1 MLALSAVILGSCTE
15 PGVSGTLALEA
26 LDDGAALTVTFVPT
40 GAGSLEDVYLEFQ
53 AVATKL
59 VLQGSSAVRTGCL
72 QLPASGT
79 LVVLTDEDRMPP
91 GASVRVAAWHYQ
103 GGAAAD
109 PEATPVRARCTGTMI
124 TDAYYATPLPPDAG
138 RPADAGAGPDAA
150 LADAMLPDVSVDG
163 GARADGGDASV
174 TDDGAVIPPEDAA
187 VADTGTSS
195 TAGDASAGG
204 HDASLGDVGTSSTT
218 TVAAGDAGVL
228 DGA

>member
-15 PGVSGTLALEA
+15 TTVSGTLALEA
-26 LDDGAALTVTFVPT
+26 LDDGAALTVAFVPT

-109 PEATPVRARCTGTMI
+109 PEATPVRARCSGTMI

-138 RPADAGAGPDAA
+138 VRPDAA
-150 LADAMLPDVSVDG
+150 LADVSADA
-163 GARADGGDASV
+163 GARADGGDAAAP
-174 TDDGAVIPPEDAA
+174 DDGQVATPEDAA

-195 TAGDASAGG
+195 AAGDASAGG
-204 HDASLGDVGTSSTT
+204 QDASLGDVGTSSTSSTT
-218 TVAAGDAGVL
+218 TVVGDAGVL

>member
-15 PGVSGTLALEA
+15 PVVSGTLTLEA

-91 GASVRVAAWHYQ
+91 GASVRVAVWHYQ
-103 GGAAAD
+103 GGAVAD
-109 PEATPVRARCTGTMI
+109 PEATPVRARCTGTMV

-138 RPADAGAGPDAA
+138 LTDDAGTRPDAA
-150 LADAMLPDVSVDG
+150 LPDASADAGV
-163 GARADGGDASV
+163 RADGGDAAAA
-174 TDDGAVIPPEDAA
+174 DDGAVVTPEDAA

-195 TAGDASAGG
+195 TAGDASVGG